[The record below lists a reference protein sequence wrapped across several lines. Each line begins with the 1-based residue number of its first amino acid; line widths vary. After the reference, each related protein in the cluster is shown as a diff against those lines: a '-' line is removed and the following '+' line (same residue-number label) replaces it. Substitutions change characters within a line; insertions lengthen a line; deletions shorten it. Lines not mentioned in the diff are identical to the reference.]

1 MQFNKIIVLFL
12 LLNYSL
18 FLAAQTDTV
27 NTPEQFVF
35 PEFSLGIIRMANGDK
50 VPLKLN
56 YNLVTEKM
64 VFMQKNQI
72 FDLLT
77 KSAVDTI
84 YISNRRFIPFGK
96 VFYEFLSG
104 GPATLFIE
112 HKGIVKKPARPAA
125 YGGTTEVA
133 SSTYINNLKIGNQV
147 FRMDTKGEII
157 IRNESV
163 FWVREDNQMFPVS
176 SSGQMLKV
184 LQDKLYEMKVYIR
197 SHKVDFADPDQVKGM
212 VNYYNRLPR

>member
-1 MQFNKIIVLFL
+1 
-12 LLNYSL
+12 
-18 FLAAQTDTV
+18 
-27 NTPEQFVF
+27 
-35 PEFSLGIIRMANGDK
+35 
-50 VPLKLN
+50 VPLNLN

-84 YISNRRFIPFGK
+84 YINNRRFVPFGK

-112 HKGIVKKPARPAA
+112 HKGVVKKPARPAA

-133 SSTYINNLKIGNQV
+133 SSTYINNLRIGNQV

-157 IRNESV
+157 IIQESV
-163 FWVREDNQMFPVS
+163 FWVRKDNLMFPVS

-184 LQDKLYEMKVYIR
+184 LHDKRYEMKAYIR
-197 SHKVDFADPDQVKGM
+197 SRKVDFIDPGQVKGM
-212 VNYYNRLPR
+212 INYYNGLPR